1 MNLLDL
7 LSAFLEPLLDLFP
20 RIARRPASNEWM
32 VVDRWF
38 RGVRVRT
45 SPVLH
50 VPFITHVE
58 YLPKYEMPIDCGLQ
72 RVTSADGKNIAVN
85 ATALV
90 VISDPVLCRDRAG
103 EEYEETISLLIRSVV
118 CDLVSGHNW
127 SHIQDMITDNHGYEE
142 IEDNYEE
149 IEDNLQHFG
158 IDLITFRIEDLQEVF
173 PVSLLQ

>member
-1 MNLLDL
+1 MVRLLF
-7 LSAFLEPLLDLFP
+7 ALLDLFP

-38 RGVRVRT
+38 KGVRIRT

-50 VPFITHVE
+50 IPFVTHVE
-58 YLPKYEMPIDCGLQ
+58 YLPKHEIPIDCGLQ

-85 ATALV
+85 ATALIY
-90 VISDPVLCRDRAG
+90 ISDPVVCRDRAG
-103 EEYEETISLLIRSVV
+103 EEYEETISL
-118 CDLVSGHNW
+118 
-127 SHIQDMITDNHGYEE
+127 GYEE
-142 IEDNYEE
+142 IESQ
-149 IEDNLQHFG
+149 LSHFG

>member
-7 LSAFLEPLLDLFP
+7 LSTFLEPLLDLFP

-38 RGVRVRT
+38 KGVRIRT

-50 VPFITHVE
+50 IPFVTHVE
-58 YLPKYEMPIDCGLQ
+58 YLPKHEIPIDCGLQ

-85 ATALV
+85 ATALIC
-90 VISDPVLCRDRAG
+90 ISDPVVCRDRAG
-103 EEYEETISLLIRSVV
+103 EEYEETISLIIRSVV

-127 SHIQDMITDNHGYEE
+127 SHIQDMITENHGYEE
-142 IEDNYEE
+142 IESQ
-149 IEDNLQHFG
+149 ISHFG

-173 PVSLLQ
+173 PISLLQ